1 MKKVITLALMAL
13 FTLSVAAQ
21 DGRKKQQKKAE
32 FTVDQIA
39 TIKTKKMTLLL
50 DLNSQ
55 QQQQILAINKQKVA
69 EHKAKKAER
78 KKLKESDQKP
88 TNAQLFERKNKQLD
102 AMIAHKAE
110 MKQILTA
117 EQYETWIEARKKK
130 GKRMKQ
136 QKGKRMMQRKRM
148 RRS

>member
-1 MKKVITLALMAL
+1 MKKFMTMALIAL

-21 DGRKKQQKKAE
+21 DGRKKQQKPE

-50 DLNSQ
+50 DLNAQ

-69 EHKAKKAER
+69 EHKAKKEAR
-78 KKLKESDQKP
+78 KKMRDSDQKP
-88 TNAQLFERKNKQLD
+88 TSDQLFEQKNKQLD

-117 EQYETWIEARKKK
+117 EQYETWQKTRKKK
-130 GKRMKQ
+130 GKEMKQRKQQRMKQ
-136 QKGKRMMQRKRM
+136 RKQI